1 MPANFME
8 GFMSRFITGT
18 AVFALMASATAI
30 GAHAQVLS
38 GKVTDTTGTAPLQ
51 GAIVSVVGTN
61 RSTST
66 DRFGEYRIANLPAG
80 DYTVNVSYIGADEV
94 SSTIS
99 VPASGTTLDFTLG
112 GDVRYLDNILVVG
125 SAAAQAGAINQQRAA
140 DSILSVVDSDGLGNF
155 PDTTVADSLQR
166 VPGLSIVTDQGEGRY
181 VSIRGI
187 NTDLVAASIN
197 GVRTPSP
204 EDRRGVLL
212 DGVPSDL
219 LDGIEIQKSLTPN
232 VDADSL
238 GGIINLKTISAFD
251 RDGQF
256 FRAKVEGRWN
266 EITEEIS
273 PKATLTYSNVF
284 NDVFGVALS
293 LNYQDLRIEAHNNE
307 IGEFGITDAGIAF
320 LNDDYE
326 HRWYDLTRERIGLVA
341 NFDWRV
347 NEDTDLYLRTLINN
361 YVDDEVRNKFEFKDL
376 DDSEDGAAGG
386 VIAPGATTV
395 PLNEIDAEVRVR
407 EETRNIQT
415 IALGGSTDMDAWT
428 FDYEVS
434 YAFADEQDDN
444 NHDVTFRFEDIQDVF
459 PGETITF
466 DLSTP
471 ETPRISGSQTF
482 LDAIYN
488 PANYDLDAFE
498 REASVNEDTEIS
510 AKFDVSRES
519 VIGET
524 PVTWKAGVKLRDRE
538 KVRDEN
544 FLFFE
549 PGLNLADFARDSF
562 ITNWRLANPQP
573 TWPDPGLTTALRSQF
588 NDPTDPDF
596 DEEGSFFDSNI
607 ADYTLD
613 EQILAGYAMGTF
625 DFDKLTVVAGVR
637 IEQTDIDLEGR
648 LVQEDDLTA
657 TVTNF
662 SNDYTNV
669 LPSVNA
675 KYEFNDKIIGRA
687 AYYAAV
693 VRPAFGEMA
702 PFIEINDDRDEAAVG
717 NPNLDPYEADNFDLS
732 LEFYPTE
739 LSVLSVGVF
748 YKDIKNAIFPT
759 EFDIADLPANIDI
772 SNIDPLLLNG
782 IDGGDLLPGGAEDPG
797 EIGDIG
803 TFINVDDSE
812 ILGVEFNYVQSLDD
826 LTPALEGFLVSANL
840 TVTDSEATLPN
851 GRTVPFLNQA
861 DTVWNLAVG
870 YDRGPWDLRI
880 SANFRGNN
888 VDELFDT
895 DPGDEV
901 FDRTIDDRT
910 LIEASAKYDVNDNLQ
925 IYLEGKN
932 LTDEPEYYYFGNENR
947 LMQYDEFGSSWIL
960 GARYTF

>member
-1 MPANFME
+1 MT
-8 GFMSRFITGT
+8 RFLAGT
-18 AVFALMASATAI
+18 ALATVMLAATAPI
-30 GAHAQVLS
+30 ASAQVLS

-51 GAIVSVVGTN
+51 GAIVSVDGTN
-61 RSTST
+61 RSAST
-66 DRFGEYRIANLPAG
+66 DRFGEYRIANLPTG
-80 DYTVNVSYIGADEV
+80 DYSITVSYIGAPDV
-94 SSTIS
+94 TSSVS
-99 VPASGTTLDFTLG
+99 VPASGAELDFTLG
-112 GDVRYLDNILVVG
+112 ADVRFMDNVLVVG
-125 SAAAQAGAINQQRAA
+125 SKAAQAGAINQQRAA
-140 DSILSVVDSDGLGNF
+140 DSIVSVIDSDGLGYF

-219 LDGIEIQKSLTPN
+219 LDGIEVQKSLTPD

-256 FRAKVEGRWN
+256 VRAKIEGQWN
-266 EITEEIS
+266 EITEDIS

-284 NDVFGVALS
+284 NDTFGVAVS
-293 LNYQDLRIEAHNNE
+293 LNYQDLRIESHNNE
-307 IGEFGITDAGIAF
+307 IGEFGFENNVAY

-326 HRWYDLTRERIGLVA
+326 HRWYDLTRERFGLVA

-347 NEDTDLYLRTLINN
+347 NGNTDLYLRTLFNN
-361 YVDDEVRNKFEFKDL
+361 YVDDEVRNKFEFRDL
-376 DDSEDGAAGG
+376 DDSEDTDAGG

-395 PLNEIDAEVRVR
+395 PVNEMDAEVRVR

-444 NHDVTFRFEDIQDVF
+444 NHDVTFRFEDIQDSF
-459 PGETITF
+459 PGVLTF
-466 DLSTP
+466 DLSNP
-471 ETPRISGSQTF
+471 ETPRISGTQSLF
-482 LDAIYN
+482 DAIYD
-488 PANYDLDAFE
+488 PANYDLDSLE
-498 REASVNEDTEIS
+498 REFSVNEDTEIG
-510 AKFDVSRES
+510 ARFDVSRES
-519 VIGET
+519 MIGDT
-524 PVTWKAGVKLRDRE
+524 PVTWKAGFKLRDRE
-538 KVRDEN
+538 KTRDED

-549 PGLNLADFARDSF
+549 PDLNLADFARDSF
-562 ITNWRLANPQP
+562 IDNWRLANPQP
-573 TWPDPGLTTALRSQF
+573 TWPDPDLTQSLRSF
-588 NDPTDPDF
+588 NNPSDPDF
-596 DEEGSFFDSNI
+596 DAEGSFFDSNI
-607 ADYTLD
+607 ADYVID
-613 EQILAGYAMGTF
+613 EQILAGYFMGTF
-625 DFDKLTVVAGVR
+625 EFDQLTLVAGVR
-637 IEQTDIDLEGR
+637 VEQTDIDLEGR

-657 TVTNF
+657 TVTSF

-675 KYEFNDKIIGRA
+675 KYEFNEKLIGRA

-693 VRPAFGEMA
+693 VRPAFGDMA

-732 LEFYPTE
+732 LEYYPTE
-739 LSVLSVGVF
+739 LSVLSVGLF
-748 YKDIKNAIFPT
+748 YKDIQDAIFGAT
-759 EFDIADLPANIDI
+759 FDIDELPGDIDL
-772 SNIDPLLLNG
+772 SNLPSELLNG
-782 IDGGDLLPGGAEDPG
+782 DDSDAG
-797 EIGDIG
+797 EIGEIG
-803 TFINVDDSE
+803 TFINVDKSE
-812 ILGVEFNYVQSLDD
+812 IWGVEFNYVQSLED
-826 LTPALEGFLVSANL
+826 LNPSLEGFLVSANL
-840 TVTDSEATLPN
+840 TLTDSESTLPE
-851 GRTVPFLNQA
+851 GRTVRFLNQA
-861 DTVWNLAVG
+861 DTVWNVALG

-880 SANFRGNN
+880 SANYRGNN
-888 VDELFDT
+888 LDELI
-895 DPGDEV
+895 DEDL
-901 FDRTIDDRT
+901 DRTIDDR
-910 LIEASAKYDVNDNLQ
+910 LLVEASAKYSVNDNLQ

-932 LTDEPEYYYFGNENR
+932 LTDEPEYYYFGDENR
-947 LMQYDEFGSSWIL
+947 LMQYDEFGTSWIL

>member
-1 MPANFME
+1 MT
-8 GFMSRFITGT
+8 RFLAGT
-18 AVFALMASATAI
+18 ALATVMLAAVAPIAS
-30 GAHAQVLS
+30 AQVLS

-51 GAIVSVVGTN
+51 GAIVSVDGTN
-61 RSTST
+61 RSAST

-80 DYTVNVSYIGADEV
+80 DYSITVSYIGTPDV
-94 SSTIS
+94 TSSVS
-99 VPASGTTLDFTLG
+99 VPTSGAELDFALG
-112 GDVRYLDNILVVG
+112 ADVRFMDNVLVVG
-125 SAAAQAGAINQQRAA
+125 SKAAQAGAINQQRAA
-140 DSILSVVDSDGLGNF
+140 DSIVSVIDSDGLGYF

-219 LDGIEIQKSLTPN
+219 LDGIEVQKSLTPD

-256 FRAKVEGRWN
+256 VRAKIEGQWN

-284 NDVFGVALS
+284 NDTFGVAVS
-293 LNYQDLRIEAHNNE
+293 LNYQDLRIESHNNE
-307 IGEFGITDAGIAF
+307 IGEFGFENNVAY

-326 HRWYDLTRERIGLVA
+326 HRWYDLTRERFGLVA

-347 NEDTDLYLRTLINN
+347 NENTDLYLRTLFNN
-361 YVDDEVRNKFEFKDL
+361 YVDDEVRNKFEFRDL
-376 DDSEDGAAGG
+376 DDSEDSDAGG

-395 PLNEIDAEVRVR
+395 PVNEMDAEVRVR

-444 NHDVTFRFEDIQDVF
+444 NHDVTFRFEDIQDSF
-459 PGETITF
+459 PGVLTF
-466 DLSTP
+466 DLSNP
-471 ETPRISGSQTF
+471 ETPRISGTQSLF
-482 LDAIYN
+482 DAIYD
-488 PANYDLDAFE
+488 PANYDLDSLE
-498 REASVNEDTEIS
+498 REFSINEDSEIG
-510 AKFDVSRES
+510 AHFDVSRES
-519 VIGET
+519 MIGDT
-524 PVTWKAGVKLRDRE
+524 PVTWKAGFKLRDRE
-538 KVRDEN
+538 KIRDED

-549 PGLNLADFARDSF
+549 PDLNLADFARDSF
-562 ITNWRLANPQP
+562 IDNWRLANPQP
-573 TWPDPGLTTALRSQF
+573 TWPDPDLTQSLRSF
-588 NDPTDPDF
+588 NNPSDPDF
-596 DEEGSFFDSNI
+596 DAEGSFFDSNI
-607 ADYTLD
+607 ADYVID
-613 EQILAGYAMGTF
+613 EQILAGYFMGTF
-625 DFDKLTVVAGVR
+625 EFDQLTLVAGVR
-637 IEQTDIDLEGR
+637 VEKTDIDLEGR

-657 TVTNF
+657 TVTSF

-675 KYEFNDKIIGRA
+675 KYEFNEKLIGRA

-693 VRPAFGEMA
+693 VRPAFGDMA

-732 LEFYPTE
+732 LEYYPTE
-739 LSVLSVGVF
+739 LSVLSVGLF
-748 YKDIKNAIFPT
+748 YKDIQDAIFGAT
-759 EFDIADLPANIDI
+759 FDIDEVPGDIDL
-772 SNIDPLLLNG
+772 SNLPSELLNG
-782 IDGGDLLPGGAEDPG
+782 DDSDAG
-797 EIGDIG
+797 EIGEIG
-803 TFINVDDSE
+803 TFINVDNSE
-812 ILGVEFNYVQSLDD
+812 IWGVEFNYVQSLEDVN
-826 LTPALEGFLVSANL
+826 PALEGFLISANL
-840 TVTDSEATLPN
+840 TLTDSESTLPE
-851 GRTVPFLNQA
+851 GRKVRFLNQA
-861 DTVWNLAVG
+861 DTVWNVALG

-880 SANFRGNN
+880 SANYRGNN
-888 VDELFDT
+888 LDELI
-895 DPGDEV
+895 DEDL
-901 FDRTIDDRT
+901 DRTIDDR
-910 LIEASAKYDVNDNLQ
+910 LLVEASAKYSVNDNLQ

-932 LTDEPEYYYFGNENR
+932 LTDEPEYYYFGDENR
-947 LMQYDEFGSSWIL
+947 LMQYDEFGTSWIL

>member
-1 MPANFME
+1 MT
-8 GFMSRFITGT
+8 RFLAGT
-18 AVFALMASATAI
+18 ALATVMLAAVAPIAS
-30 GAHAQVLS
+30 AQVLS

-51 GAIVSVVGTN
+51 GAIVSVDGTN
-61 RSTST
+61 RSAST

-80 DYTVNVSYIGADEV
+80 DYSITVSYIGTPDV
-94 SSTIS
+94 TSSVS
-99 VPASGTTLDFTLG
+99 VPTSGAELDFALG
-112 GDVRYLDNILVVG
+112 ADVRFMDNVLVVG
-125 SAAAQAGAINQQRAA
+125 SKAAQAGAINQQRAA
-140 DSILSVVDSDGLGNF
+140 DSIVSVIDSDGLGYF

-219 LDGIEIQKSLTPN
+219 LDGIEVQKSLTPD

-256 FRAKVEGRWN
+256 VRAKIEGQWN

-284 NDVFGVALS
+284 NDTFGVAVS
-293 LNYQDLRIEAHNNE
+293 LNYQDLRIESHNNE
-307 IGEFGITDAGIAF
+307 IGEFGFENNVAY

-326 HRWYDLTRERIGLVA
+326 HRWYDLTRERFGLVA

-347 NEDTDLYLRTLINN
+347 NENTDLYLRTLFNN
-361 YVDDEVRNKFEFKDL
+361 YVDDEVRNKFEFRDL
-376 DDSEDGAAGG
+376 DDSEDSDASG

-395 PLNEIDAEVRVR
+395 PVNEMDAEVRVR

-444 NHDVTFRFEDIQDVF
+444 NHDVTFRFEDIQDSF
-459 PGETITF
+459 PGVLTF
-466 DLSTP
+466 DLSNP
-471 ETPRISGSQTF
+471 ETPRISGTQSLF
-482 LDAIYN
+482 DAIYD
-488 PANYDLDAFE
+488 PANYDLDSLE
-498 REASVNEDTEIS
+498 REFSINEDSEIG
-510 AKFDVSRES
+510 AHFDVSRES
-519 VIGET
+519 MIGDT
-524 PVTWKAGVKLRDRE
+524 PVTWKAGFKLRDRE
-538 KVRDEN
+538 KIRDED

-549 PGLNLADFARDSF
+549 PDLNLADFARDSF
-562 ITNWRLANPQP
+562 IDNWRLANPQP
-573 TWPDPGLTTALRSQF
+573 TWPDPDLTQSLRSF
-588 NDPTDPDF
+588 NNPSDPDF
-596 DEEGSFFDSNI
+596 DAEGSFFDSNI
-607 ADYTLD
+607 ADYVID
-613 EQILAGYAMGTF
+613 EQILAGYFMGTF
-625 DFDKLTVVAGVR
+625 EFDQLTLVAGVR
-637 IEQTDIDLEGR
+637 VEKTDIDLEGR

-657 TVTNF
+657 TVTSF

-675 KYEFNDKIIGRA
+675 KYEFNEKLIGRA

-693 VRPAFGEMA
+693 VRPAFGDMA

-732 LEFYPTE
+732 LEYYPTE
-739 LSVLSVGVF
+739 LSVLSVGLF
-748 YKDIKNAIFPT
+748 YKDIQDAIFGAT
-759 EFDIADLPANIDI
+759 FDIDEVPGDIDL
-772 SNIDPLLLNG
+772 SNLPSELLNG
-782 IDGGDLLPGGAEDPG
+782 DDSDTG
-797 EIGDIG
+797 EIGEIG
-803 TFINVDDSE
+803 TFINVDNSE
-812 ILGVEFNYVQSLDD
+812 VWGVEFNYVQSLEDVN
-826 LTPALEGFLVSANL
+826 PALEGFLISANL
-840 TVTDSEATLPN
+840 TLTDSESTLPE
-851 GRTVPFLNQA
+851 GRKVRFLNQA
-861 DTVWNLAVG
+861 DTVWNVALG

-880 SANFRGNN
+880 SANYRGNN
-888 VDELFDT
+888 LDELI
-895 DPGDEV
+895 DEDL
-901 FDRTIDDRT
+901 DRTIDDR
-910 LIEASAKYDVNDNLQ
+910 LLVEASAKYSVNDNLQ

-932 LTDEPEYYYFGNENR
+932 LTDEPEYYYFGDENR
-947 LMQYDEFGSSWIL
+947 LMQYDEFGTSWIL